1 MKEVKIVN
9 GFRRTCKFG
18 PRIHPITKEVQM
30 HNGID
35 FVGSDYA
42 LLAIAD
48 GVIIDVGQDP
58 LSGNFIKVEHVI
70 DGDTFVL
77 SYCHVS
83 RFLPSLK
90 GYKVEAGEWI
100 ITMGNSGR
108 STGIHCHLTVRR
120 NGEIVNPE
128 LYFKFI

>member
-18 PRIHPITKEVQM
+18 PRVHPITKEVQI

-77 SYCHVS
+77 SYCHLA
-83 RFLPSLK
+83 RHNPQLK
-90 GYKVEAGEWI
+90 GYKVEQLQWVAV
-100 ITMGNSGR
+100 MGNSGR